1 MLTFENTQ
9 REIILPNPDYH
20 IYLTIRGFK
29 NVLFKEGNI
38 DEQWIYGSYVE
49 IKVLQPDLNKIYFQE
64 KLKNG
69 LNVEFSKRA
78 MDNKD
83 LFEWIFYQDSLKI
96 LFDEFSL
103 QTIQINKKWLKSA
116 SKNKKIGNYFKK
128 VSEIYEKCK

>member
-1 MLTFENTQ
+1 
-9 REIILPNPDYH
+9 
-20 IYLTIRGFK
+20 
-29 NVLFKEGNI
+29 
-38 DEQWIYGSYVE
+38 
-49 IKVLQPDLNKIYFQE
+49 
-64 KLKNG
+64 
-69 LNVEFSKRA
+69 

-116 SKNKKIGNYFKK
+116 SKNKKIGNSFKK